1 VTSSNNGNPTERTR
15 ILCAASQP
23 DVAVE
28 SRKEKVPPKKKR
40 KKRKRKG
47 IEVTLVGEKG
57 EGGERRRNQSW

>member
-1 VTSSNNGNPTERTR
+1 M
-15 ILCAASQP
+15 
-23 DVAVE
+23 E